1 MAAGVQIVQA
11 SHQTF
16 TEIAMTGLAVQTTNP
31 EIANPVLNKEE
42 DKE

>member
-1 MAAGVQIVQA
+1 MAPGVQIVQA
-11 SHQTF
+11 SHQNF

-31 EIANPVLNKEE
+31 VLNKEE